1 MSLFT
6 DFEDEVIADVARRV
20 KKTGRYTE
28 TAELMAKS
36 MREQGYSPA
45 QIQKEVMKHLRAN
58 KEYQMFVAENTKAYK
73 EEVREIIN
81 QTVKEAKKAGDDLV
95 AQAGEMAW
103 NSDLSMWSE
112 HGVDLKKPNSMSQLK
127 KAFALQTAN
136 ELRNFT
142 RTLGFKNANTGTEG
156 ILSAY
161 QRELDLAVIKVST
174 GTFSYDQVVKD
185 CVERL
190 AKSGLRHIDYE
201 SGRTYQ
207 LDTAV
212 RNAVR
217 TGCSQLAGK
226 IMEENLKS
234 SGQDLVITSQHLG
247 SRPEHAPWQ
256 NKVFSYSGKS
266 IKYPDFVSSTGYGTV
281 TGLKGANCMHDFYPF
296 WEGASVIPKD
306 LKEPGPVMING
317 KEYTYY
323 QCTQKQRSMERDIR
337 AIKREINATEA
348 LGMDS
353 QELHSKLKRKVSEY
367 RRFSDSANMKPKINR
382 LRVASETK
390 AENNAWIPKKTSSMR
405 RDPSKFRQQQVIT
418 EDKQEKTFSKAKTQS
433 EVLEIGK
440 ILTKT
445 GEFSTSGLH
454 LNTINGFMEA
464 MYNVKKRFGQSLNI
478 KGLKAVKSGDSRYRQ
493 GSYDPISKVVSLKG
507 GNSATALSTYG
518 KNAEKFF
525 ANGWNAS
532 KDPYGTF
539 YHEIGH
545 SVWDDLPSAARSE
558 IRGVYQKAKHDAY
571 EKWMGMGGSRSG
583 KSQADVFGKE
593 LSRYAIENEQEFFAE
608 AFSQIMSGRMR
619 PVSRNVNSILSEY
632 YTRNNLADETLE
644 NDVKSSKIKLDL
656 QFFAK
661 KHKSKKVPN
670 DDPLWDSLVRG
681 NVEQQMEEEI
691 FEWEHGGYDY
701 LIEIKDRYTY
711 EVLSKKK
718 KRNIHE

>member
-6 DFEDEVIADVARRV
+6 DFEDEVIADIARRV

-45 QIQKEVMKHLRAN
+45 QIQKEVMKYLRAD
-58 KEYQMFVAENTKAYK
+58 KAYQKAVAENTKAYK
-73 EEVREIIN
+73 EEVRENIKAI
-81 QTVKEAKKAGDDLV
+81 VKEAQKAGDTIV
-95 AQAGEMAW
+95 SEAGEMSW
-103 NSDLSMWSE
+103 NSDLSMWAE

-136 ELRNFT
+136 ELRNLT
-142 RTLGFKNANTGTEG
+142 RTLGFKNANTGAEG

-174 GTFSYDQVVKD
+174 GTFSYDQAVKD

-266 IKYPDFVSSTGYGTV
+266 RKYPDFFKETGYGTV

-306 LKEPGPVMING
+306 LKEPDPVMING

-337 AIKREINATEA
+337 ALKREINACEA
-348 LGMDS
+348 LDMDS
-353 QELHSKLKRKVSEY
+353 QELHSKLKMKMSEY
-367 RRFSDSANMKPKINR
+367 RKFSDSANMKPKNNR
-382 LRVASETK
+382 LRIVAGSNDIKKTK
-390 AENNAWIPKKTSSMR
+390 AYN
-405 RDPSKFRQQQVIT
+405 KF
-418 EDKQEKTFSKAKTQS
+418 K
-433 EVLEIGK
+433 
-440 ILTKT
+440 
-445 GEFSTSGLH
+445 
-454 LNTINGFMEA
+454 
-464 MYNVKKRFGQSLNI
+464 
-478 KGLKAVKSGDSRYRQ
+478 
-493 GSYDPISKVVSLKG
+493 
-507 GNSATALSTYG
+507 
-518 KNAEKFF
+518 
-525 ANGWNAS
+525 
-532 KDPYGTF
+532 
-539 YHEIGH
+539 
-545 SVWDDLPSAARSE
+545 
-558 IRGVYQKAKHDAY
+558 
-571 EKWMGMGGSRSG
+571 
-583 KSQADVFGKE
+583 
-593 LSRYAIENEQEFFAE
+593 
-608 AFSQIMSGRMR
+608 
-619 PVSRNVNSILSEY
+619 
-632 YTRNNLADETLE
+632 
-644 NDVKSSKIKLDL
+644 
-656 QFFAK
+656 
-661 KHKSKKVPN
+661 
-670 DDPLWDSLVRG
+670 
-681 NVEQQMEEEI
+681 
-691 FEWEHGGYDY
+691 
-701 LIEIKDRYTY
+701 
-711 EVLSKKK
+711 
-718 KRNIHE
+718 